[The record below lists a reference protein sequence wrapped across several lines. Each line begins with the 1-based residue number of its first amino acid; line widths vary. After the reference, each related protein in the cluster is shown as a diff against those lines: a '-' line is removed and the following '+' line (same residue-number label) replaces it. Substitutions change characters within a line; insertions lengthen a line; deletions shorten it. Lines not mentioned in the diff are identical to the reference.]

1 MLAYLVRRLALM
13 VPVAFLV
20 SVAVFSLIHLTP
32 VDPAELILGEE
43 RSPQAVAA
51 LRHELGLDQPLP
63 QQYLSWI
70 GRALHGDHGDQHA
83 VYPLVDAGRTQP
95 GLHPDGA
102 GERRELAPGDLGPRA
117 EERADPGG
125 DDRRHPGRVVAGRGA
140 GDRDD
145 LLLAGRRQAGDRQHL
160 RPRLSHHPGHRA
172 GDRVLVHARQ
182 PGGRHGLCVAEPQ
195 DQLRMSAVYGPA
207 LPEKVAE
214 TPVSQ
219 PTSIG
224 TLFRTYPRVAV
235 ASGLLLLLVLVALL
249 APWIAL
255 HDPIATDPS
264 NALLGPSGAHPFGT
278 DELGRD
284 LFARVIWGSRV
295 SLPVAFVSVAVGLL
309 VGGTVGLAAGYRGS
323 LTDLF
328 LMRVIDAILAFP
340 ALILAIAIVA
350 VLGPG
355 LRNAMIAI
363 GIVQVPVYARLMR
376 AQVLTLKELDFVAA
390 VRALG
395 ASPARLIVSH
405 FLPNLLNPLIVQ
417 ISLSAAAAM
426 LAEATLSFLGLGA
439 QPPTADWGFMMN
451 TGARFLN
458 NDPWLAL
465 GPGLAISIAVFA
477 FNWLGDAL
485 RDALDP
491 RLRQ

>member
-1 MLAYLVRRLALM
+1 
-13 VPVAFLV
+13 
-20 SVAVFSLIHLTP
+20 
-32 VDPAELILGEE
+32 
-43 RSPQAVAA
+43 
-51 LRHELGLDQPLP
+51 
-63 QQYLSWI
+63 
-70 GRALHGDHGDQHA
+70 
-83 VYPLVDAGRTQP
+83 
-95 GLHPDGA
+95 
-102 GERRELAPGDLGPRA
+102 
-117 EERADPGG
+117 
-125 DDRRHPGRVVAGRGA
+125 
-140 GDRDD
+140 
-145 LLLAGRRQAGDRQHL
+145 
-160 RPRLSHHPGHRA
+160 
-172 GDRVLVHARQ
+172 
-182 PGGRHGLCVAEPQ
+182 
-195 DQLRMSAVYGPA
+195 MSAVYGPTIPA
-207 LPEKVAE
+207 DVAE
-214 TPVSQ
+214 TPVTQ
-219 PTSIG
+219 PVS
-224 TLFRTYPRVAV
+224 LRRLLRTYPRVAV
-235 ASGLLLLLVLVALL
+235 ASALLLLLVLVTVL

-264 NALLGPSGAHPFGT
+264 NALLGPSGAHPLGT

-295 SLPVAFVSVAVGLL
+295 SLPVAFVAVAVGLL
-309 VGGTVGLAAGYRGS
+309 VGGTIGLAAGYRGG
-323 LTDLF
+323 LTDLL

-363 GIVQVPVYARLMR
+363 GIVQLPVYARLMR
-376 AQVLTLKELDFVAA
+376 AQVLTLKGLDFIAA

-395 ASPARLIVSH
+395 SSPARLIVSH

-439 QPPTADWGFMMN
+439 QPPTPDWGFMLN

-465 GPGLAISIAVFA
+465 GPGVAISVAVFA

-491 RLRQ
+491 RLRG

>member
-1 MLAYLVRRLALM
+1 MF
-13 VPVAFLV
+13 P
-20 SVAVFSLIHLTP
+20 P
-32 VDPAELILGEE
+32 
-43 RSPQAVAA
+43 
-51 LRHELGLDQPLP
+51 PL
-63 QQYLSWI
+63 
-70 GRALHGDHGDQHA
+70 
-83 VYPLVDAGRTQP
+83 
-95 GLHPDGA
+95 A
-102 GERRELAPGDLGPRA
+102 GEGQGGGLSLPG
-117 EERADPGG
+117 EI
-125 DDRRHPGRVVAGRGA
+125 
-140 GDRDD
+140 
-145 LLLAGRRQAGDRQHL
+145 
-160 RPRLSHHPGHRA
+160 
-172 GDRVLVHARQ
+172 
-182 PGGRHGLCVAEPQ
+182 
-195 DQLRMSAVYGPA
+195 
-207 LPEKVAE
+207 AE

-219 PTSIG
+219 PVS
-224 TLFRTYPRVAV
+224 LRRLLRTYPRVAV
-235 ASGLLLLLVLVALL
+235 SSVLLLLLILVTVL

-264 NALLGPSGAHPFGT
+264 NALLGPSGAHLLGT

-295 SLPVAFVSVAVGLL
+295 SLPVAFVAVAVGLL
-309 VGGTVGLAAGYRGS
+309 VGGSIGLVAGYRGGA
-323 LTDLF
+323 TDLF

-340 ALILAIAIVA
+340 ALILAVAIVA

-363 GIVQVPVYARLMR
+363 GITQLPVYARLMR
-376 AQVLTLKELDFVAA
+376 AQVLTLKGLDFVAA
-390 VRALG
+390 VRVLG
-395 ASPARLIVSH
+395 ASPARLIVHH

-439 QPPTADWGFMMN
+439 QPPAPDWGFMMN

-458 NDPWLAL
+458 NDAWLAL
-465 GPGLAISIAVFA
+465 GPGVAISIAVFA

>member
-1 MLAYLVRRLALM
+1 MSTVY
-13 VPVAFLV
+13 
-20 SVAVFSLIHLTP
+20 
-32 VDPAELILGEE
+32 G
-43 RSPQAVAA
+43 AA
-51 LRHELGLDQPLP
+51 L
-63 QQYLSWI
+63 
-70 GRALHGDHGDQHA
+70 
-83 VYPLVDAGRTQP
+83 
-95 GLHPDGA
+95 PD
-102 GERRELAPGDLGPRA
+102 E
-117 EERADPGG
+117 
-125 DDRRHPGRVVAGRGA
+125 
-140 GDRDD
+140 
-145 LLLAGRRQAGDRQHL
+145 
-160 RPRLSHHPGHRA
+160 
-172 GDRVLVHARQ
+172 
-182 PGGRHGLCVAEPQ
+182 
-195 DQLRMSAVYGPA
+195 
-207 LPEKVAE
+207 VAE
-214 TPVSQ
+214 TPITERMSVRR
-219 PTSIG
+219 
-224 TLFRTYPRVAV
+224 LLATYPRVAV
-235 ASGLLLLLVLVALL
+235 ASGLLLLLVLVTLF

-255 HDPIATDPS
+255 HDPNATDPS
-264 NALLGPSGAHPFGT
+264 NSLLSPSIPHPLGT

-295 SLPVAFVSVAVGLL
+295 SLPIAFVAVAVGLL
-309 VGGTVGLAAGYRGS
+309 VGGSIGLAAGFRGK

-328 LMRVIDAILAFP
+328 LMRLIDAILAFP

-390 VRALG
+390 ARALG
-395 ASPARLIVSH
+395 ASPTRLIVHH
-405 FLPNLLNPLIVQ
+405 FLPNLLTPLIVQ

-465 GPGLAISIAVFA
+465 GPGIAISLAVFG

-491 RLRQ
+491 RLRG

>member
-1 MLAYLVRRLALM
+1 
-13 VPVAFLV
+13 
-20 SVAVFSLIHLTP
+20 
-32 VDPAELILGEE
+32 
-43 RSPQAVAA
+43 
-51 LRHELGLDQPLP
+51 
-63 QQYLSWI
+63 
-70 GRALHGDHGDQHA
+70 
-83 VYPLVDAGRTQP
+83 
-95 GLHPDGA
+95 
-102 GERRELAPGDLGPRA
+102 
-117 EERADPGG
+117 
-125 DDRRHPGRVVAGRGA
+125 
-140 GDRDD
+140 
-145 LLLAGRRQAGDRQHL
+145 
-160 RPRLSHHPGHRA
+160 
-172 GDRVLVHARQ
+172 
-182 PGGRHGLCVAEPQ
+182 
-195 DQLRMSAVYGPA
+195 
-207 LPEKVAE
+207 
-214 TPVSQ
+214 
-219 PTSIG
+219 
-224 TLFRTYPRVAV
+224 VAV
-235 ASGLLLLLVLVALL
+235 ASALLLLLVLVTVL

-255 HDPIATDPS
+255 HDPVTTDPS
-264 NALLGPSGAHPFGT
+264 NALLGPSGVHPLGT

-295 SLPVAFVSVAVGLL
+295 SLPVAFVAVAVGLL
-309 VGGTVGLAAGYRGS
+309 VGGSIGLAAGYRGG

-340 ALILAIAIVA
+340 ALILAVAIVA

-363 GIVQVPVYARLMR
+363 GITQLPVYARLMR
-376 AQVLTLKELDFVAA
+376 AQVLTLKGLDFIAA
-390 VRALG
+390 VRVLG
-395 ASPARLIVSH
+395 ASPARLIVNH

-439 QPPTADWGFMMN
+439 QPPTPDWGFMMN

>member
-1 MLAYLVRRLALM
+1 MSTIF
-13 VPVAFLV
+13 P
-20 SVAVFSLIHLTP
+20 P
-32 VDPAELILGEE
+32 
-43 RSPQAVAA
+43 
-51 LRHELGLDQPLP
+51 PL
-63 QQYLSWI
+63 
-70 GRALHGDHGDQHA
+70 
-83 VYPLVDAGRTQP
+83 
-95 GLHPDGA
+95 A
-102 GERRELAPGDLGPRA
+102 GE
-117 EERADPGG
+117 
-125 DDRRHPGRVVAGRGA
+125 GRG
-140 GDRDD
+140 G
-145 LLLAGRRQAGDRQHL
+145 G
-160 RPRLSHHPGHRA
+160 LS
-172 GDRVLVHARQ
+172 L
-182 PGGRHGLCVAEPQ
+182 
-195 DQLRMSAVYGPA
+195 PA
-207 LPEKVAE
+207 DIAE

-219 PTSIG
+219 PIS
-224 TLFRTYPRVAV
+224 LRRLLRTYPRVAV
-235 ASGLLLLLVLVALL
+235 ASALLLLLILVTLL

-264 NALLGPSGAHPFGT
+264 NALLGPSGAHPLGT

-295 SLPVAFVSVAVGLL
+295 SLPIAFVAVAVGLV
-309 VGGTVGLAAGYRGS
+309 VGGTIGLAAGYRGGA
-323 LTDLF
+323 TDLL

-363 GIVQVPVYARLMR
+363 GIVQLPVYARLMR
-376 AQVLTLKELDFVAA
+376 AQVLTLKGLDFVAA
-390 VRALG
+390 VRVLG
-395 ASPARLIVSH
+395 ASPARLIVYH

-491 RLRQ
+491 RLRG

>member
-1 MLAYLVRRLALM
+1 MSTVY
-13 VPVAFLV
+13 
-20 SVAVFSLIHLTP
+20 
-32 VDPAELILGEE
+32 G
-43 RSPQAVAA
+43 AA
-51 LRHELGLDQPLP
+51 L
-63 QQYLSWI
+63 
-70 GRALHGDHGDQHA
+70 
-83 VYPLVDAGRTQP
+83 
-95 GLHPDGA
+95 PD
-102 GERRELAPGDLGPRA
+102 E
-117 EERADPGG
+117 
-125 DDRRHPGRVVAGRGA
+125 
-140 GDRDD
+140 
-145 LLLAGRRQAGDRQHL
+145 
-160 RPRLSHHPGHRA
+160 
-172 GDRVLVHARQ
+172 
-182 PGGRHGLCVAEPQ
+182 
-195 DQLRMSAVYGPA
+195 
-207 LPEKVAE
+207 VAE
-214 TPVSQ
+214 TPITERMSVRR
-219 PTSIG
+219 
-224 TLFRTYPRVAV
+224 LLATYPRVAV
-235 ASGLLLLLVLVALL
+235 ASGLLLLLVLVTLF

-255 HDPIATDPS
+255 HDPNATDPS
-264 NALLGPSGAHPFGT
+264 NSLLSPSIPHPLGT

-295 SLPVAFVSVAVGLL
+295 SLPIAFVAVAVGLL
-309 VGGTVGLAAGYRGS
+309 VGGSIGLAAGFRGK

-328 LMRVIDAILAFP
+328 LMRLIDAILAFP

-390 VRALG
+390 ARALG
-395 ASPARLIVSH
+395 ASPTR
-405 FLPNLLNPLIVQ
+405 LIVQ

-465 GPGLAISIAVFA
+465 GPGIAISLAVFG

-491 RLRQ
+491 RLRG

>member
-1 MLAYLVRRLALM
+1 MSTVY
-13 VPVAFLV
+13 
-20 SVAVFSLIHLTP
+20 
-32 VDPAELILGEE
+32 G
-43 RSPQAVAA
+43 AA
-51 LRHELGLDQPLP
+51 L
-63 QQYLSWI
+63 
-70 GRALHGDHGDQHA
+70 
-83 VYPLVDAGRTQP
+83 
-95 GLHPDGA
+95 PD
-102 GERRELAPGDLGPRA
+102 E
-117 EERADPGG
+117 
-125 DDRRHPGRVVAGRGA
+125 
-140 GDRDD
+140 
-145 LLLAGRRQAGDRQHL
+145 
-160 RPRLSHHPGHRA
+160 
-172 GDRVLVHARQ
+172 
-182 PGGRHGLCVAEPQ
+182 
-195 DQLRMSAVYGPA
+195 
-207 LPEKVAE
+207 VAE
-214 TPVSQ
+214 TPITERMS
-219 PTSIG
+219 
-224 TLFRTYPRVAV
+224 LRRLLATYPRVAV
-235 ASGLLLLLVLVALL
+235 ASGLLLLLVLVTLF

-255 HDPIATDPS
+255 HDPNATDPS
-264 NALLGPSGAHPFGT
+264 NSLLSPSIPHPLGT

-295 SLPVAFVSVAVGLL
+295 SLPIAFVAVAVGLL
-309 VGGTVGLAAGYRGS
+309 VGGSIGLAAGFRGK

-328 LMRVIDAILAFP
+328 LMRLIDAILAFP

-390 VRALG
+390 AQALG
-395 ASPARLIVSH
+395 ASPTRLIVHH

-465 GPGLAISIAVFA
+465 GPGIAISLAVFG

-491 RLRQ
+491 RLRG

>member
-1 MLAYLVRRLALM
+1 
-13 VPVAFLV
+13 
-20 SVAVFSLIHLTP
+20 
-32 VDPAELILGEE
+32 
-43 RSPQAVAA
+43 
-51 LRHELGLDQPLP
+51 
-63 QQYLSWI
+63 
-70 GRALHGDHGDQHA
+70 
-83 VYPLVDAGRTQP
+83 
-95 GLHPDGA
+95 
-102 GERRELAPGDLGPRA
+102 
-117 EERADPGG
+117 
-125 DDRRHPGRVVAGRGA
+125 
-140 GDRDD
+140 
-145 LLLAGRRQAGDRQHL
+145 
-160 RPRLSHHPGHRA
+160 
-172 GDRVLVHARQ
+172 
-182 PGGRHGLCVAEPQ
+182 
-195 DQLRMSAVYGPA
+195 MSAVYGA
-207 LPEKVAE
+207 SLPQDVGE
-214 TPVSQ
+214 TPVTQ
-219 PTSIG
+219 PTSIRR
-224 TLFRTYPRVAV
+224 LLRTYPRVAV
-235 ASGLLLLLVLVALL
+235 ASALLLLLVLVALL

-264 NALLGPSGAHPFGT
+264 NALLGPSLAHPLGT

-295 SLPVAFVSVAVGLL
+295 SLPIAFVAVGVGLL
-309 VGGTVGLAAGYRGS
+309 VGGTIGLIAAYRGG
-323 LTDLF
+323 LTDLL

-340 ALILAIAIVA
+340 ALILAVAIVA

-363 GIVQVPVYARLMR
+363 GIVQLPVYARLLR
-376 AQVLTLKELDFVAA
+376 AQVLSLKALDFVAA

-395 ASPARLIVSH
+395 ASPARLIAFH

-439 QPPTADWGFMMN
+439 QPPTPDWGFMMN

-465 GPGLAISIAVFA
+465 GPGVAISVAVFA